1 MTYMSEQPKH
11 LPFQS
16 LGTRLKTIRQK
27 LQESVADVS
36 GAIEIDEEK
45 LQRIEQG
52 QERPSEDILLLLI
65 SHFGMR
71 EEEAANLWL
80 LAGYDQPR
88 SQEVNDNADNRPT
101 IMLMGIDPRVIYSDS
116 VHISVN
122 PGGVV
127 MNFSQAG
134 PGTSSNQPLA
144 IARIGMS
151 RDQAKNVMKVLA
163 EALHQ
168 FDNPPA
174 PKGLPSGK
182 AQQNENDKNN

>member
-1 MTYMSEQPKH
+1 MSEQPKH

-36 GAIEIDEEK
+36 DAIEIDEEK
-45 LQRIEQG
+45 LQRIELG

-80 LAGYDQPR
+80 LAGYDQPQP
-88 SQEVNDNADNRPT
+88 QETHEQSDNRPT

-127 MNFSQAG
+127 MNFSQTG
-134 PGTSSNQPLA
+134 PGNSNQPLA

-151 RDQAKNVMKVLA
+151 RDQAKNVMKVLG

-174 PKGLPSGK
+174 PKGLPAGK
-182 AQQNENDKNN
+182 TPQDKPDQPKNQ